1 MKNIA
6 HTLRLFITIFAFL
19 ALQGI
24 ANAVTWQD
32 DFDQE
37 TEDNWQLQG
46 SDSVWRIEDGYL
58 RTEIQTEKQWRTL
71 FEFYQFIAFPGP
83 YDTFTIAIDT
93 IGASVEARFGI
104 ALGKRFLNDAG
115 EVEEIGY
122 YLFLTND
129 MQASRDG
136 KVFLGPGKRWHTDEL
151 NQMVLHFDGGRF
163 QLIGDDETRMDF
175 IDANLLKID
184 IIGFVLVGYVTDR
197 TSTDKAWVDKITI
210 SGLSVSPKRKLTTI
224 WGHLKRE

>member
-6 HTLRLFITIFAFL
+6 HTLRLLVAIYVFL
-19 ALQGI
+19 VLQGI
-24 ANAVTWQD
+24 ASAVTWQD

-37 TEDNWQLQG
+37 TEDSWQLQG
-46 SDSVWRIEDGYL
+46 NDSVWRIEDGL
-58 RTEIQTEKQWRTL
+58 LKTEIQTEKQWRTI
-71 FEFYQFIAFPGP
+71 FELYQFIAFPGP
-83 YDTFTIAIDT
+83 YDTFTITIDT

-104 ALGKRFLNDAG
+104 ALGKHFLNDAG